1 MSLNQDEE
9 VWKDIPGYEREY
21 QVSNLGNVRSLDHR
35 VPKFVNRGKSQYYVL
50 LLRRGQSLIPTKQ
63 NQGYYYVGL
72 THGKKMLNHRLVAM
86 AFIPNP
92 DGYKTVDHIDRN
104 PTNNHVSNLR
114 WISQA
119 QQMQNIKHF
128 NGWILYYSSR
138 DRPSKWCF
146 NFQFKDHKI
155 KHYFLTRED
164 AEKFR
169 DEYFE
174 KIGFKRLQ

>member
-1 MSLNQDEE
+1 MNQDEE
-9 VWKDIPGYEREY
+9 IWKDIPGYEREY
-21 QVSNLGNVRSLDHR
+21 QVSNYGNIRSLDHR
-35 VPKFVNRGKSQYYVL
+35 VSRYGTRGGSEYYDML
-50 LLRRGQSLIPTKQ
+50 LQHGKPLIPFKN
-63 NQGYYYVGL
+63 NQGYCIVSL

-92 DGYKTVDHIDRN
+92 DNYETVDHIDRN
-104 PTNNHVSNLR
+104 PVNNHVSNLR

-128 NGWILYYSSR
+128 NEWVSYVSTR

-146 NFQFKDHKI
+146 QFQFKDHKI
-155 KHYFLTRED
+155 KRYFLTREL

-174 KIGFKRLQ
+174 KIGFKMLE